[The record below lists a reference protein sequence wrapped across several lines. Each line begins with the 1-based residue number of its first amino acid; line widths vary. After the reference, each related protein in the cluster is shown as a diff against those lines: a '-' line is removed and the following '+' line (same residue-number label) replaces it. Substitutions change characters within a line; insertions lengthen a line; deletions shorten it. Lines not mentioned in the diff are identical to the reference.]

1 MGRHVSVVM
10 REDLFKKMEAERG
23 RESKSS
29 FMNHVLHT
37 YFQWKKQAKTGH
49 SEELLPDQC
58 ADADCEDCY
67 PKERI
72 E

>member
-37 YFQWKKQAKTGH
+37 YFQWKKQGK
-49 SEELLPDQC
+49 SIIDNEDPDTNG
-58 ADADCEDCY
+58 ED
-67 PKERI
+67 
-72 E
+72 